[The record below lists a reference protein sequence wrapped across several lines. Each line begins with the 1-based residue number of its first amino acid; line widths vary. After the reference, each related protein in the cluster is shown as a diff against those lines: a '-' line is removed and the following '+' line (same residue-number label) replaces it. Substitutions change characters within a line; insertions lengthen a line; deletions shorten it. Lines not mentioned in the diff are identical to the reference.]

1 MILNIQ
7 NGLFTYGI
15 CPSPC
20 ATLVPLDNNTPRA
33 MSVVPR
39 ATFDMPNPFP
49 TFFDHSR
56 HTLRPGHRPQRTPQR
71 PGHPDQQPLP
81 PRIAP
86 PSHRCATQTLLH
98 VQLANRGLHNHR
110 TQTDA
115 ELTAPSTHT
124 DHRALYAVL
133 MDGPDPA
140 KEETNP

>member
-1 MILNIQ
+1 MLLNIQ
-7 NGLFTYGI
+7 NRRFTYGI

-20 ATLVPLDNNTPRA
+20 ATLVPLDNTPRA

-49 TFFDHSR
+49 TFSDHSR

-71 PGHPDQQPLP
+71 PAHPTNNPYH
-81 PRIAP
+81 RESP

-98 VQLANRGLHNHR
+98 AQLANRGLHNHR

-133 MDGPDPA
+133 MDGPHPA